1 MGIFDR
7 FRAAKPVRKTSALE
21 SMLSR
26 DGKALE
32 KEARTPVYSGVSTDM
47 AYRQSILPP
56 VDQHYLEQL
65 ADRYSHLRT
74 VITRIA
80 SQSVAKG
87 WEYHA
92 VGDAGDKEERKML
105 EKLLRDPTGG
115 NADITA
121 TEFFKAMIRQVEV
134 FDDCWVSIVYDR
146 IQGTDG
152 KIVKE
157 LWVEDAKQMRFHVDE
172 YGKFKNDEYF
182 DIITRQPLEKGAL
195 GEGGFEAE
203 PMAYYYDMGQ
213 DEDKIPFARD
223 EIIHFNK
230 YSANARLY
238 GQSPIIGLSKKIETA
253 LAIENFQNKIYKL
266 ERPPKGF
273 LDIPGHDEESLNR
286 LGEYIAEETRRNPNF
301 VPIISSR
308 GEGTG
313 SGQAKFVPVM
323 PNMDEL
329 MMLPY
334 MDRINNDINAS
345 YGVMPL
351 VVGQMQGVG
360 GLNSEGEQITIFDRT
375 IRETQQCLEMGFIK
389 PLMKLMEVDTWKI
402 RFNDINERDE
412 TKYLNNMNLK
422 AQILTQMQNVG
433 VEMDLDDEGNLVLP
447 QQPEV
452 VRQDFRNSTQESL
465 EAEELK
471 EPQDTWNQ
479 QLESYE
485 ESLYKNLSNLKK

>member
-7 FRAAKPVRKTSALE
+7 FRSKPVRKTTGIDAFLE
-21 SMLSR
+21 NATADVS
-26 DGKALE
+26 
-32 KEARTPVYSGVSTDM
+32 KEARTPVYSGVSTDT
-47 AYRQSILPP
+47 AYRQSILPQ
-56 VDQHYLEQL
+56 VDQFYLEQL

-87 WEYHA
+87 WEYQA
-92 VGDAGDKEERKML
+92 IGEGDPEQRKQV
-105 EKLLRDPTGG
+105 ESLLRNPTNGS
-115 NADITA
+115 ADING
-121 TEFFKAMIRQVEV
+121 TEFFKAMIRQLEV
-134 FDDCWVSIVYDR
+134 FDDCWISLVYDR
-146 IQGTDG
+146 LASEDGSVSG

-157 LWVEDAKQMRFHVDE
+157 LWVEDAKHMRFHVDE
-172 YGKFKNDEYF
+172 FGRFLEEDKFDPVTREFMEGTVNPETGVELEY
-182 DIITRQPLEKGAL
+182 
-195 GEGGFEAE
+195 
-203 PMAYYYDMGQ
+203 MAYYYES
-213 DEDKIPFARD
+213 EDGKIPFARD

-253 LAIENFQNKIYKL
+253 LAIESFQNKIYRL

-273 LDIPGHDEESLNR
+273 LDVPGHDEESLNR

-301 VPIISSR
+301 IPILSSR
-308 GEGTG
+308 DASTT
-313 SGQAKFVPVM
+313 AKFVPVM

-334 MDRINNDINAS
+334 MDRINNDINGA

-375 IRETQQCLEMGFIK
+375 IRETQQCVEMGFLK
-389 PLMKLMEVDTWKI
+389 PLLKLMEVDTWKI
-402 RFNDINERDE
+402 RFNDINEKDE

-433 VEMDLDDEGNLVLP
+433 VEMDLDGEGNLVLP
-447 QQPEV
+447 QQAEV
-452 VRQDFRNSTQESL
+452 VRQDFRSSSQESQ

-471 EPQDTWNQ
+471 EHLDIWNQ
-479 QLESYE
+479 QLENSE
-485 ESLYKNLSNLKK
+485 ESLYKNLNS

>member
-1 MGIFDR
+1 MGLFDR
-7 FRAAKPVRKTSALE
+7 ILGRKPVRKRSALE
-21 SMLSR
+21 ELIERNTASLVK
-26 DGKALE
+26 D
-32 KEARTPVYSGVSTDM
+32 ARTPVYGATGSNRAFQD
-47 AYRQSILPP
+47 SILPP
-56 VDQHYLEQL
+56 VDQNYLEQL

-92 VGDAGDKEERKML
+92 VGDKGDKEERRML
-105 EKLLRDPTGG
+105 ELLLRDPSGG

-121 TEFFKAMIRQVEV
+121 SEFFKAMIRQVEV

-146 IQGTDG
+146 IQGSDD

-172 YGKFKNDEYF
+172 YGKFKKDEYF
-182 DIITRQPLEKGAL
+182 DVITRKGLEKGEL
-195 GEGGFEAE
+195 GEGGFEAV
-203 PMAYYYDMGQ
+203 PVAYFYDAGQ

-301 VPIISSR
+301 VPII
-308 GEGTG
+308 
-313 SGQAKFVPVM
+313 
-323 PNMDEL
+323 
-329 MMLPY
+329 
-334 MDRINNDINAS
+334 NNDINAA
-345 YGVMPL
+345 YGVMPI
-351 VVGQMQGVG
+351 VTGSTAGVG
-360 GLNSEGEQITIFDRT
+360 GLNAEGEQISLFDRT
-375 IRETQQCLEMGFIK
+375 VLETQQCLEMGFLR
-389 PLMKLMEVDTWKI
+389 PLMRLMGIKTWKVS
-402 RFNDINERDE
+402 FGDINVKNEQQQLANMLQKANIITVLNKVGIKATLDKDGNLKLPEESAVVMPEE
-412 TKYLNNMNLK
+412 TK
-422 AQILTQMQNVG
+422 
-433 VEMDLDDEGNLVLP
+433 
-447 QQPEV
+447 PEV
-452 VRQDFRNSTQESL
+452 G
-465 EAEELK
+465 ALK
-471 EPQDTWNQ
+471 P
-479 QLESYE
+479 
-485 ESLYKNLSNLKK
+485 

>member
-1 MGIFDR
+1 LAWYDR
-7 FRAAKPVRKTSALE
+7 ILGRKPVRKRSALE
-21 SMLSR
+21 DLIERNTASVLK
-26 DGKALE
+26 D
-32 KEARTPVYSGVSTDM
+32 ARTP
-47 AYRQSILPP
+47 AYGTTGSNRAFKADILPP
-56 VDQHYLEQL
+56 VDQNYLEQL

-92 VGDAGDKEERKML
+92 IGDTGDKEERKML
-105 EKLLRDPTGG
+105 ELLLRNPSGG

-121 TEFFKAMIRQVEV
+121 SEFFKAMIRQVEV

-146 IQGTDG
+146 IQGSDN

-157 LWVEDAKQMRFHVDE
+157 LWVEDAKQMRFAVDE

-182 DIITRQPLEKGAL
+182 DIITRQPLTKGEL

-203 PMAYYYDMGQ
+203 PMAYFYDMGQ

-329 MMLPY
+329 MALPY
-334 MDRINNDINAS
+334 MERINNDINAS
-345 YGVMPL
+345 YGVMPI
-351 VVGQMQGVG
+351 VTGSTAGVG
-360 GLNSEGEQITIFDRT
+360 GLNAEGEQISLFDRT
-375 IRETQQCLEMGFIK
+375 VLETQQCLEMGFLK
-389 PLMKLMEVDTWKI
+389 PLMKLMGIKTWKVK
-402 RFNDINERDE
+402 FADINVKNEQQALANMLQKANII
-412 TKYLNNMNLK
+412 TVLNK
-422 AQILTQMQNVG
+422 VG
-433 VEMDLDDEGNLVLP
+433 IEATLDKDGNLVLP
-447 QQPEV
+447 DKPQVSMPDDAKPEV
-452 VRQDFRNSTQESL
+452 G
-465 EAEELK
+465 ALK
-471 EPQDTWNQ
+471 P
-479 QLESYE
+479 
-485 ESLYKNLSNLKK
+485 

>member
-1 MGIFDR
+1 MAWYDR
-7 FRAAKPVRKTSALE
+7 ILGRKPVRKRSALE
-21 SMLSR
+21 DLI
-26 DGKALE
+26 E
-32 KEARTPVYSGVSTDM
+32 KNTASVLKDARTP
-47 AYRQSILPP
+47 AYGTAGTNRAFKADILPP
-56 VDQHYLEQL
+56 VDQNYLEQL

-92 VGDAGDKEERKML
+92 VGDTGDKEERKML
-105 EKLLRDPTGG
+105 ELLLRNPSGG

-121 TEFFKAMIRQVEV
+121 SEFFKAMIRQVEV

-146 IQGTDG
+146 IQGSDG

-157 LWVEDAKQMRFHVDE
+157 LWVEDAKQMRFAVDD

-182 DIITRQPLEKGAL
+182 DIITREPLAKGEL

-203 PMAYYYDMGQ
+203 PMAYFYDMGQ

-329 MMLPY
+329 MALPY
-334 MDRINNDINAS
+334 MERINNDINAS
-345 YGVMPL
+345 YGVMPI
-351 VVGQMQGVG
+351 VTGSTAGVG
-360 GLNSEGEQITIFDRT
+360 GLNAEGEQISLFDRT
-375 IRETQQCLEMGFIK
+375 VLETQQCLEMGFLK
-389 PLMKLMEVDTWKI
+389 PLMKLMGIKTWKVK
-402 RFNDINERDE
+402 FADINAKNEQQALANMLQKANII
-412 TKYLNNMNLK
+412 TVLNK
-422 AQILTQMQNVG
+422 VG
-433 VEMDLDDEGNLVLP
+433 IEATLDKDGNLVLP
-447 QQPEV
+447 DKPQVSMPDEAKPEV
-452 VRQDFRNSTQESL
+452 G
-465 EAEELK
+465 ALK
-471 EPQDTWNQ
+471 P
-479 QLESYE
+479 
-485 ESLYKNLSNLKK
+485 